1 VQTFPKELQNFKNIF
16 LSSYGD
22 ISPEKIFAMISS
34 ALQWLYLPPIDSA
47 DVIHCHDDGAMRIEC
62 YANLK
67 SSGAIEYRYMVGV
80 YPSGS
85 KKPLVLITCETS
97 TFLELS
103 DPGKFA
109 LGVFLP
115 KGHRTLDVATE
126 YGHWNVFLKKAVEV
140 IESLLADGLSP
151 TA

>member
-1 VQTFPKELQNFKNIF
+1 M
-16 LSSYGD
+16 
-22 ISPEKIFAMISS
+22 ISPAP
-34 ALQWLYLPPIDSA
+34 QWLYMPPIESA
-47 DVIHCHDDGAMRIEC
+47 DIVHRHDDGRMRIEC

-85 KKPLVLITCETS
+85 KKPLALITCETS
-97 TFLELS
+97 YFLELS

-115 KGHRTLDVATE
+115 EGHHTLDVATE
-126 YGHWNVFLKKAVEV
+126 YGHWNVFLKKAVTV
-140 IESLLADGLSP
+140 IESLLADSQSP

>member
-1 VQTFPKELQNFKNIF
+1 
-16 LSSYGD
+16 
-22 ISPEKIFAMISS
+22 MIPS
-34 ALQWLYLPPIDSA
+34 APQWLYLPPIESA
-47 DVIHCHDDGAMRIEC
+47 DVVHRHDDGTMRIEC

-85 KKPLVLITCETS
+85 KKPLALITCETS
-97 TFLELS
+97 YFLELS

-115 KGHRTLDVATE
+115 EGHHTLDIATE
-126 YGHWNVFLKKAVEV
+126 YGHWNVFLKKAAAVV
-140 IESLLADGLSP
+140 ESLLADGQFP
-151 TA
+151 EA